1 MSKTPRFS
9 LNRLALSVLV
19 MVSASAQPKTVSS
32 PALYPTWFLQ
42 PKELGVVSW
51 EDNYGNGEGGL
62 FDRDRG
68 NYVYQFHTSLSGK
81 ELISRVD
88 AWAHAQSYEL
98 IERTADAKIVASEFD
113 SSKDPVGAAKRAMAR
128 GHTRFVSVE
137 MDGDDKVSMTVGE
150 GTLH

>member
-1 MSKTPRFS
+1 MIKYPRFS
-9 LNRLALSVLV
+9 VIRLAVFALVL
-19 MVSASAQPKTVSS
+19 VSASAQPKTVSS
-32 PALYPTWFLQ
+32 PAQYPAWFLQ

-51 EDNYGNGEGGL
+51 EDFYGNGQGGL
-62 FDRDRG
+62 FDGG

-81 ELISRVD
+81 ELISRAE
-88 AWAHAQSYEL
+88 AWAHAQGYEL
-98 IERTADAKIVASEFD
+98 IERTADEKIVASEFD

-128 GHTRFVSVE
+128 GHIRHFSVE